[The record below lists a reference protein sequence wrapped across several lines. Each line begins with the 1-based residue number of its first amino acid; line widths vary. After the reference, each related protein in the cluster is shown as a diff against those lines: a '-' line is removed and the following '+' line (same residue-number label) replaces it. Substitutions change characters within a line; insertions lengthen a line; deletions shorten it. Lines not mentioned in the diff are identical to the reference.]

1 MNLKES
7 FYDGPIVRTLK
18 HALSLLVVFLLLAST
33 AVWTGRLFGHDI
45 GQPADGA
52 KLMPSLL
59 PPDAALLKEMG
70 LNEAEVKLS
79 VRDSASW
86 LVMKQADHSPV
97 GIIVNSLPYAKNVKG
112 FAGPTPLY
120 IYLDAEG
127 VIRGTAVGDNAESAD
142 FLQRTAH
149 GTLVHWIGLTPQAGT
164 HLKVD
169 AVSGA
174 TYSSRALIAN
184 MQQCLGAVTA
194 ASTPSASEPVA
205 GWGRT
210 LAVCAVL
217 LAGMLAAWRLRGKK
231 WVRIGV
237 LVLNVAVL
245 GFWSGQFLSLS
256 LLRGWIANGL
266 DPLAYLPMVCVLGV
280 ALIMPFFGRHR
291 HYCTWVCPY
300 GSLQE
305 LAGRLPLP
313 KIPCS
318 PRVFRI
324 MSRVRMGVL
333 SLLLLLLWT
342 GVGGF
347 LLNYEPF
354 TFFAYQSVP
363 PVVMVLGLLFVVA
376 SCFVPNLWCKAC
388 CPVGA
393 LLDLS
398 DK

>member
-1 MNLKES
+1 M
-7 FYDGPIVRTLK
+7 
-18 HALSLLVVFLLLAST
+18 
-33 AVWTGRLFGHDI
+33 
-45 GQPADGA
+45 
-52 KLMPSLL
+52 
-59 PPDAALLKEMG
+59 
-70 LNEAEVKLS
+70 
-79 VRDSASW
+79 
-86 LVMKQADHSPV
+86 
-97 GIIVNSLPYAKNVKG
+97 
-112 FAGPTPLY
+112 
-120 IYLDAEG
+120 
-127 VIRGTAVGDNAESAD
+127 IRGTAVGDNAESAD
-142 FLQRTAH
+142 FLQRAAH
-149 GTLVHWIGLTPQAGT
+149 GTLVHWIGLTPRAGT

-194 ASTPSASEPVA
+194 ASASSASEPVA

-217 LAGMLAAWRLRGKK
+217 LAGMLAARRLRGKK
-231 WVRIGV
+231 WIRIGV

-280 ALIMPFFGRHR
+280 ALIMPFFRPSPSLLHL
-291 HYCTWVCPY
+291 WVCPY

-324 MSRVRMGVL
+324 MSRVRMGGAQPTAVVAL
-333 SLLLLLLWT
+333 DGCRGLFAQLRAVHLLCLPKCASGGH
-342 GVGGF
+342 GVGLAVCGGQ
-347 LLNYEPF
+347 LLCAEPLVQGMLPGGCLARF
-354 TFFAYQSVP
+354 ER
-363 PVVMVLGLLFVVA
+363 
-376 SCFVPNLWCKAC
+376 
-388 CPVGA
+388 
-393 LLDLS
+393 
-398 DK
+398 

>member
-1 MNLKES
+1 MTLKES

-33 AVWTGRLFGHDI
+33 AVWTGHLFGHDI
-45 GQPADGA
+45 GGTDNEAR
-52 KLMPSLL
+52 LMQSLL
-59 PPDAALLKEMG
+59 PPDASMLKEMG
-70 LNEAEVKLS
+70 LNIADVQLN

-86 LVMKQADHSPV
+86 QVVKQADHSPA
-97 GIIVNSLPYAKNVKG
+97 GIIVSSLPYAKEVKG
-112 FAGPTPLY
+112 FAGPTPIY
-120 IYLDAEG
+120 IYLDTEG
-127 VIRGTAVGDNAESAD
+127 VIRGTAVGENAESPD
-142 FLQRTAH
+142 FLQRAAN
-149 GTLVHWIGLTPQAGT
+149 GTLTHWIGLTPQAGT

-184 MQQCLGAVTA
+184 MQQCMGTVTA
-194 ASTPSASEPVA
+194 ASHTASTEPVA

-217 LAGMLAAWRLRGKK
+217 LAGMIAAWRLRGKK

-266 DPLAYLPMVCVLGV
+266 DPLAYLPVVCVLGV
-280 ALIMPFFGRHR
+280 AVLMPFFGRHR

-342 GVGGF
+342 GLGGF
-347 LLNYEPF
+347 LLDYEPF

-363 PVVMVLGLLFVVA
+363 PVVMVLGSLFVVA

-393 LLDLS
+393 LLDLG

>member
-45 GQPADGA
+45 GQPADGT

-79 VRDSASW
+79 VCDSASW

-142 FLQRTAH
+142 FLQRAAH

-194 ASTPSASEPVA
+194 ASTSSASEPVA

-237 LVLNVAVL
+237 LVLNVVVL

-280 ALIMPFFGRHR
+280 ALIMPFSAVTVITAPGCVRTAVCRNWPDVCLCLKFRVVRVCSASCRVCAWGCSAYCCCCFGRVSGAFCSTTSRSPSLLTKVCLRWSWCWARCLWWPVALCRTFGAR
-291 HYCTWVCPY
+291 HAARWV
-300 GSLQE
+300 
-305 LAGRLPLP
+305 
-313 KIPCS
+313 PCS
-318 PRVFRI
+318 I
-324 MSRVRMGVL
+324 
-333 SLLLLLLWT
+333 
-342 GVGGF
+342 
-347 LLNYEPF
+347 
-354 TFFAYQSVP
+354 
-363 PVVMVLGLLFVVA
+363 
-376 SCFVPNLWCKAC
+376 
-388 CPVGA
+388 
-393 LLDLS
+393 
-398 DK
+398 